1 MFHIIHAAKV
11 SQYSSIS
18 NYIAQFRPPKSKLR
32 FFHSSIIFSPEVYT
46 MFLSHCCF
54 QPLTQ
59 PYDPWLLLRTGR
71 RKLFSFFRILSRL
84 KVEEA
89 NEQLRAAINNWE
101 QFLFSR
107 PIRRQDPHG
116 TIVWVLVLPW
126 KKPRRRTSARHYTSE
141 RMYEKEEAHLRRA
154 ALSMWNRSRKDAIWI
169 FLALQILYSGKPHA
183 HHDYGLL

>member
-1 MFHIIHAAKV
+1 MSHIIYAAKV

-32 FFHSSIIFSPEVYT
+32 FFHSSINFFTGGFLQCLYLIVAFSPWHNRMTLDYFYGQAGE
-46 MFLSHCCF
+46 
-54 QPLTQ
+54 
-59 PYDPWLLLRTGR
+59 
-71 RKLFSFFRILSRL
+71 LFSFFRILSRL

-141 RMYEKEEAHLRRA
+141 GMYEKEETHLWGA
-154 ALSMWNRSRKDAIWI
+154 ALSLWNRSGKDAIWI
-169 FLALQILYSGKPHA
+169 FLALRGKHHA